1 MNNFGFSFSLKYA
14 AEVGIDWRECLS
26 EALDGLGVRRFRL
39 MSYWTMIEAERGNY
53 DFADLDEQIQMISDR
68 GGEVTLCLGLKQ
80 PRWPEVHQP
89 EWAKELETIDPA
101 EWRNMLYGF
110 ISAVIDRYESNPTVT
125 SWQLENEALIKFG
138 LPTDR
143 SRKRLRD
150 ELKLVKS
157 KTKKPVI
164 MSLSDSW
171 GLPWR
176 HPLPD
181 VYAMSLYRTIYG
193 KGRYNYDPRPPL
205 FYKIRATV
213 IQILTGRKVFIHELQ
228 CEPWGPTGTEQLSI
242 TEQDKSMNAKK
253 IAENIAFAQ
262 KTGMRPIDLW
272 GLEWWYARKKSGDPN
287 LMDTVREML
296 D

>member
-1 MNNFGFSFSLKYA
+1 VQTLGFSFSLKCTQ
-14 AEVGIDWRECLS
+14 EWGLDWRECLID
-26 EALDGLGVRRFRL
+26 ALDILGARRFRL

-68 GGEVTLCLGLKQ
+68 GGEVTICLGLKQ

-89 EWAKELETIDPA
+89 EWAESLPREQWLA
-101 EWRNMLYGF
+101 ALYAY
-110 ISAVIDRYESNPTVT
+110 ISAVVSRYEANPTIT

-143 SRKRLRD
+143 SRMRLRR
-150 ELKLVKS
+150 ELALVK
-157 KTKKPVI
+157 KLTKKPVI
-164 MSLSDSW
+164 MTLSDSW

-181 VYAMSLYRTIYG
+181 IYAMSLYRTIYHN
-193 KGRYNYDPRPPL
+193 GRYNHDPRPPL

-213 IQILTGRKVFIHELQ
+213 IRLLTGRKVFIHELQ

-242 TEQDKSMNAKK
+242 TEQNKSMTSEI

-262 KTGMRPIDLW
+262 KTGMDPIDLW
-272 GLEWWYARKKSGDPN
+272 GLEWWYSRKNADDPT